1 MDNPHKNHSGDA
13 RVISLES
20 QRKARETTAAPASPG
35 GVILGEIA
43 GVEEDGTP
51 LVLWKGPQGER
62 PCPALTQTPI
72 TPGEIGRRCT
82 LAFVEGDPQQPL
94 ILGLLH
100 DHRADTTGYRI
111 THAEGALILECGRS
125 RIELRAD
132 GHILLRGLAIDTQAY
147 GPCRIKGATVK
158 VN

>member
-1 MDNPHKNHSGDA
+1 MKKNQNTSAGDA
-13 RVISLES
+13 RLISLAS
-20 QRKARETTAAPASPG
+20 QRKARETTAVPTPSG

-43 GVEEDGTP
+43 GIDEDSTP
-51 LVLWKGPQGER
+51 LVIWKGAQGER
-62 PCPALTQTPI
+62 PCPALSQIPI

-94 ILGLLH
+94 ILGLLR
-100 DHRADTTGYRI
+100 DPGIDAIGYRI
-111 THAEGALILECGRS
+111 THEKEALILACGRS